1 MQMLDPLFRELVALF
16 TEVNVIE
23 NADTRLNVWDNKS
36 DGILEV
42 YALQGR
48 FSRAE
53 ARRTTWRRRA
63 ACQH

>member
-1 MQMLDPLFRELVALF
+1 MLDPLIGELLALF
-16 TEVNVIE
+16 AEVNIIE
-23 NADTRLNVWDNKS
+23 NADTRLNVWANKS

-53 ARRTTWRRRA
+53 ARRTTWRRMA
-63 ACQH
+63 AFPH